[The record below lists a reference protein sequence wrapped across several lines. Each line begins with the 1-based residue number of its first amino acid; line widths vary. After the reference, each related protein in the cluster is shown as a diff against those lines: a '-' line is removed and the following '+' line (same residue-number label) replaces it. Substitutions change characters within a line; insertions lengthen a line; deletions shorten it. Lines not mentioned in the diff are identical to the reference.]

1 MAIHRRNYAT
11 CAGGGGTIFFSASV
25 FAQSLGPIVSREAI
39 AISVFLG
46 AIVGVFGAAFAVKTS
61 RLLLNSLIASFLL
74 LPALMI
80 PMYAGIALVA
90 APLLT
95 VSFMISLS
103 LVYGFVRL
111 ALHLFARPRQ

>member
-1 MAIHRRNYAT
+1 MAIHRENYPT
-11 CAGGGGTIFFSASV
+11 CASSACTIFFSASV
-25 FAQSLGPIVSREAI
+25 FADSSGPVVGSEVI

-46 AIVGVFGAAFAVKTS
+46 AIVGVLGAAFAVKAS
-61 RLLLNSLIASFLL
+61 RLFLNSLIASFLL

-80 PMYAGIALVA
+80 PMYAGIALIA
-90 APLLT
+90 APFVA